1 MKTTDA
7 NLERHIR
14 SLASAWF
21 ALPGASVNYEEHD
34 ENVFLNCMG
43 YTTAAVECA
52 IAYLDIDTANRIPR
66 GIVARSLYELGITCV
81 WLSLQGRPG
90 LDALAYESARQRRAL
105 ALEFVDSTNVQL
117 QESARRKAQT
127 LPPKPALADEVR
139 NIDRMMAALDAG
151 DTPLYGIYR
160 LYSGYAHASL
170 DVANSYIVQGEDG
183 EIHVQIPGPHSALN
197 DHLGTAVAPL
207 VWAVTVANEML
218 QGKPLSSKLET
229 LRLQLGTSTEFR
241 LKASTT
247 SGPSRPDVAGQ
258 SGPSQPTGS

>member
-21 ALPGASVNYEEHD
+21 ALPGASVNCEEHD

-52 IAYLDIDTANRIPR
+52 IAYLDIGAENRIPR
-66 GIVARSLYELGITCV
+66 GILARSLYELGITCV
-81 WLSLQGRPG
+81 WLSLQGRAG

-105 ALEFVDSTNVQL
+105 ALEFLDSTNVEL
-117 QESARRKAQT
+117 QERARRRAQS
-127 LPPKPALADEVR
+127 LLLKPDLADQAR

-170 DVANSYIVQGEDG
+170 DVANSYIVQGDDG
-183 EIHVQIPGPHSALN
+183 GIHVQIPGPHSALN
-197 DHLGTAVAPL
+197 DHLGTTVAPL
-207 VWAVTVANEML
+207 VWAVRAANEML
-218 QGKPLSSKLET
+218 QGKPLNSKLET
-229 LRLQLGTSTEFR
+229 LRLLLGTSTEFS
-241 LKASTT
+241 LKEPTT
-247 SGPSRPDVAGQ
+247 SGPSRSD
-258 SGPSQPTGS
+258 GP